1 MKRIAPSLVF
11 ALALAP
17 LLSVSQTRPSP
28 FLGRWDFNLTP
39 SGAVWLGVTE
49 KNGALDVWFQP
60 TGGNVHQ
67 VKDFKAEGSHMTL
80 TVSSANGKSPATTWE
95 LDAKGNALSGTQTN
109 GDKSIP
115 LNGVRAP
122 ELNRSAPKAW
132 S

>member
-17 LLSVSQTRPSP
+17 LLSISQMRPSP

-49 KNGALDVWFQP
+49 NNGALDVWFQP

-67 VKDFKAEGSHMTL
+67 VKDFKSDGWRMTV
-80 TVSSANGKSPATTWE
+80 TVSAADGKNPATTWE
-95 LDAKGNALSGTQTN
+95 LEAKGNALSGTQTK
-109 GDKSIP
+109 GAESIP

-122 ELNRSAPKAW
+122 ELKRNAP
-132 S
+132 

>member
-67 VKDFKAEGSHMTL
+67 VKDFKANGSHMTL
-80 TVSSANGKSPATTWE
+80 TVSAANAKNPAARHLLDFLNSAA
-95 LDAKGNALSGTQTN
+95 AKPSFEKRGFTVL
-109 GDKSIP
+109 P
-115 LNGVRAP
+115 
-122 ELNRSAPKAW
+122 
-132 S
+132 